1 MSDQNDSDAAKGRL
15 SLRPGGRMELGKTEN
30 AGSVRQSF
38 SHGRSKTVQVE
49 VVKKRAPGPTPA
61 AASGPRPAATGPR
74 PGAGGRP
81 AATGPRTG
89 GGAAASTAGRP
100 LTQGEQANRLRVLE
114 EQRRL
119 EAQRQRDERER
130 QALAIRSAA
139 EEAQRRAAEDE
150 ARRAAEEESR
160 RQAEAAARRAA
171 EDEKRR
177 AAEAAAA
184 AASAAAAPAP
194 VAAAPAAPAPEPAPV
209 RAPAPA
215 PAEPAFNR
223 APPAARPP
231 MRDAPAREGYG
242 RDDARGPSRDY
253 GRDRDGGA
261 PRGGAG
267 GYAPRPA
274 GGAGAGGGYG
284 ASRGPGG
291 AGGGYAARGPG
302 GAGGAGGGYGARGAG
317 GAGGGYAA
325 RGPGGAGGAGG
336 GYGARGLGG
345 PGGAGGGYGARGP
358 GGAGGGYAARG
369 PGGAGGAGGGYA
381 ARGPGGAGGA
391 GGGYGAR
398 GPGGAGGAGGGYGAR
413 GPGGAGAPRLSLGVP
428 APAEDMGER
437 RLPTR
442 RPGAPAGGAPAT
454 ARRAAP
460 TPARKPPVGGDRKR
474 EGRIDVQAAIE
485 GEDDRSR
492 SLASVRRARE
502 RERRQQELARLR
514 SDGVKVVRDVTIPD
528 VITVQELA
536 NRMAARGGEVVKSL
550 FRMGVMATLTQ
561 SIDADTA
568 ELVVEEFGH
577 RARRVS
583 ESDVELGLEGGVDQD
598 EELLPRP
605 PVVTI
610 MGHVDH
616 GKTSLL
622 DALRKTDVAAREA
635 GGITQHIGAYQITVP
650 DGSKV
655 TFIDTPGHEAFTAM
669 RARGASVT
677 DMVVLVVAAD
687 DGVMPQTIEAIRH
700 ARAAEVPLIVAVNKI
715 DKPGVNPERVRNELL
730 QHEIVVE
737 SLGGET
743 QEIEVSALKGTN
755 LDKLLEAISLQAELL
770 DLRAN
775 PDRAAEGTVIESKL
789 DKGRGPV
796 ATVLVQKGTLRQG
809 DIVVAGTEWG
819 RIRAVV
825 DDKGRQIKE
834 ALPSVPVEILG
845 LSGVPSAGEN
855 FVAVEDEGQAREV
868 SEFRQRKA
876 REKQAAAI
884 SAARGTLNDMLARIQ
899 AGEQK
904 EVAVVVKADVQ
915 GSAEALG
922 VTLGKLSRDEVK
934 VRTLHSG
941 VGQITESDIQLAKAS
956 DAVVVAFNVRATTQ
970 ARELATREG
979 VEIRYYSIIYEV
991 ADDIEKLVRGK
1002 LAPIQREKFLG
1013 YAQILQVFE
1022 VKRLGNIAG
1031 CRVTEGVVKRGAGV
1045 RLLRDGV
1052 VIHQGT
1058 LSTLRRFKDDVR
1070 EVANGYECG
1079 MSFSNYNDIRVDD
1092 QIECYETE
1100 TVAAV

>member
-1 MSDQNDSDAAKGRL
+1 MADENSVSSGERTGDGNEADAAKGRL
-15 SLRPGGRMELGKTEN
+15 SLRPGGRMEMGKTVD

-49 VVKKRAPGPTPA
+49 VVKKRGPAPAVA
-61 AASGPRPAATGPR
+61 AGAARPASGPGGPGTRPGGGQGR
-74 PGAGGRP
+74 PGAARGP
-81 AATGPRTG
+81 APQ
-89 GGAAASTAGRP
+89 AGRP
-100 LTQGEQANRLRVLE
+100 LTQSELATRQRVLE
-114 EQRRL
+114 EQRRV
-119 EAQRQRDERER
+119 EALNQREERER
-130 QALAIRSAA
+130 QALMLRSAA
-139 EEAQRRAAEDE
+139 EEAARKADDDVRRAEE
-150 ARRAAEEESR
+150 AAREAEESR
-160 RQAEAAARRAA
+160 RRAAAEEAQ
-171 EDEKRR
+171 R
-177 AAEAAAA
+177 AAEARRLAAE
-184 AASAAAAPAP
+184 
-194 VAAAPAAPAPEPAPV
+194 AAPAAASMPPRPVPTSRPAPQPV
-209 RAPAPA
+209 PSI
-215 PAEPAFNR
+215 
-223 APPAARPP
+223 ARPP
-231 MRDAPAREGYG
+231 ARTENEIRPLRDPGRDA
-242 RDDARGPSRDY
+242 
-253 GRDRDGGA
+253 GA
-261 PRGGAG
+261 LP
-267 GYAPRPA
+267 PRP
-274 GGAGAGGGYG
+274 GAGAGGYG
-284 ASRGPGG
+284 ARGPGG
-291 AGGGYAARGPG
+291 PGGNAGGYAARGPG
-302 GAGGAGGGYGARGAG
+302 GSSAGAGYGARGPG
-317 GAGGGYAA
+317 GPGGNTGGYAA
-325 RGPGGAGGAGG
+325 RGPGGS
-336 GYGARGLGG
+336 GG
-345 PGGAGGGYGARGP
+345 P
-358 GGAGGGYAARG
+358 AA
-369 PGGAGGAGGGYA
+369 
-381 ARGPGGAGGA
+381 
-391 GGGYGAR
+391 
-398 GPGGAGGAGGGYGAR
+398 
-413 GPGGAGAPRLSLGVP
+413 RLSLNP
-428 APAEDMGER
+428 RPAEGEDTER

-442 RPGAPAGGAPAT
+442 RLGPPSLPAARRLAPA
-454 ARRAAP
+454 
-460 TPARKPPVGGDRKR
+460 PARKPPVGADKRR

-492 SLASVRRARE
+492 SMASVRRARE

-514 SDGVKVVRDVTIPD
+514 SDGVKVVRDVVVPE

-536 NRMAARGGEVVKSL
+536 NRMAARGGEVVKAL

-568 ELVVEEFGH
+568 ELVVQEFGH
-577 RARRVS
+577 RIRRVA
-583 ESDVELGLEGGVDQD
+583 ESDVELGLEGEVDQE
-598 EELLPRP
+598 EELVRRP

-622 DALRKTDVAAREA
+622 DALRKTDVATREA

-650 DGSKV
+650 DGSRV

-687 DGVMPQTIEAIRH
+687 DGVMPQTVEAIRH
-700 ARAAEVPLIVAVNKI
+700 AKAANVSMIVAVNKI
-715 DKPGVNPERVRNELL
+715 DKPGVNPDRVRQELL

-737 SLGGET
+737 SLGGDT

-755 LDKLLEAISLQAELL
+755 LDALLEAISLQAEVL

-775 PDRAAEGTVIESKL
+775 PERAGEGTVIESKL

-819 RIRAVV
+819 RVRALN
-825 DDKGRQIKE
+825 DDRGKLVKE
-834 ALPSVPVEILG
+834 ADPSLPVEILG
-845 LSGVPSAGEN
+845 LSGVPGAGEN
-855 FVAVEDEGQAREV
+855 FVAVENENQAREV

-876 REKQAAAI
+876 REKQTAAT

-922 VTLGKLSRDEVK
+922 VTLGKLSRDEVR
-934 VRTLHSG
+934 VRMLHSG

-956 DAVVVAFNVRATTQ
+956 DAVVIAFNVRATTQ
-970 ARELATREG
+970 ARELASRDG

-1100 TVAAV
+1100 TVAAD